1 MNKVNWWKV
10 ARLVISA
17 VRTAIQESEDA
28 KQLGSDGGKKV
39 TAEEALDI
47 SSAVL
52 ASLVEPLA
60 DLLGE

>member
-1 MNKVNWWKV
+1 MIKVNWWKV
-10 ARLVISA
+10 ARLLISA

-28 KQLGSDGGKKV
+28 KSSDSPSGAKI
-39 TAEEALDI
+39 TPDEALQI